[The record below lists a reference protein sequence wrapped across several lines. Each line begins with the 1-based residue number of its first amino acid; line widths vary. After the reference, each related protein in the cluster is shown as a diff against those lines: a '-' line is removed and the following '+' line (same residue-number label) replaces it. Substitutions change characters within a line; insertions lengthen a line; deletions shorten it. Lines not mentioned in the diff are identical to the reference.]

1 QSARGCVEDVVVVH
15 KRMVV
20 AATKGARARGVSE
33 GDSGQRAE
41 RLAPGAHILLR
52 EHGTELGVW
61 EEVLHAIYATTPHM
75 AEESSGT
82 VLLHVRDMAM
92 LRRLAEQ
99 FKACVGIA
107 ASRTTAQAASYF
119 CEAGSILFVD
129 DDEAKSF
136 LRDASVE
143 CLTWW
148 GAEEEWVE
156 KMMLFGLRTLGA
168 AAQITQRQM
177 TAQFGK
183 GGGIVHRCIRE
194 LLKDERHPLPL
205 FEPPPVL
212 RAEHRFDDPV
222 REPRDLESVLRI
234 LMKELMGTLREVDGR
249 RCSWIAVRMHGRSGI
264 VRTERRILKDGT
276 QSDGVLRT
284 SAEILLRTLMDG
296 SECTELQVEM
306 GGLSIAAP
314 EQMSFVPE
322 RVSPYSIARTVEQR
336 YPRTMHR
343 VQMKDPDA
351 YLREQQ
357 WMLVPY
363 SPLPVTVSS

>member
-1 QSARGCVEDVVVVH
+1 
-15 KRMVV
+15 
-20 AATKGARARGVSE
+20 
-33 GDSGQRAE
+33 
-41 RLAPGAHILLR
+41 
-52 EHGTELGVW
+52 
-61 EEVLHAIYATTPHM
+61 
-75 AEESSGT
+75 
-82 VLLHVRDMAM
+82 
-92 LRRLAEQ
+92 
-99 FKACVGIA
+99 
-107 ASRTTAQAASYF
+107 
-119 CEAGSILFVD
+119 
-129 DDEAKSF
+129 
-136 LRDASVE
+136 
-143 CLTWW
+143 
-148 GAEEEWVE
+148 
-156 KMMLFGLRTLGA
+156 
-168 AAQITQRQM
+168 
-177 TAQFGK
+177 
-183 GGGIVHRCIRE
+183 
-194 LLKDERHPLPL
+194 
-205 FEPPPVL
+205 
-212 RAEHRFDDPV
+212 
-222 REPRDLESVLRI
+222 
-234 LMKELMGTLREVDGR
+234 ELMGTLREVDGR